1 MKNRILV
8 VEDETSLQQMIT
20 FNLEAEGY
28 EVIAV
33 NDGRKAL
40 DLLGS
45 INRFNLVI
53 LDVMMPFVSGLD
65 VCAEI
70 RKHSQV
76 PVLFLSSKGT
86 SADRIAGLK
95 LGANDYLPK
104 PFDLEELLLRVSIL
118 SGKNKE
124 AEEQDSLKIG
134 AFEVNFKTFQV
145 TLKQTEVAVL
155 SKREVELLKLFS
167 KHANEVISRNQ
178 ILDKVWGVD
187 QFPTS
192 RTIDNYIM
200 NFRKIF
206 EVDVK
211 NPVLFHSIRGIG
223 YKFTPCDI
231 RLVNH

>member
-1 MKNRILV
+1 MKNRILL
-8 VEDETSLQQMIT
+8 VEDELSLQQMIA

-28 EVIAV
+28 EVVAV
-33 NDGRKAL
+33 NDGKKAL
-40 DLLGS
+40 DLLPS

-70 RKHSQV
+70 RKNSQV

-118 SGKNKE
+118 SGKNKD

-145 TLKQTEVAVL
+145 TLKTTEVAVL

-178 ILDKVWGVD
+178 ILDEVWGID

-192 RTIDNYIM
+192 RTIDNYIL

-206 EVDVK
+206 EEDAK
-211 NPVLFHSIRGIG
+211 NPVLFHSIRGVG
-223 YKFTPCDI
+223 YKFTP
-231 RLVNH
+231 